1 MRVLIQRVSKASV
14 SVDTEAPFDHTVC
27 QEPGRK
33 RKVIGQIEKGYLV
46 LLGIGAEDTEA
57 EADRLI
63 KKMIGLRIFS
73 DEEGKINLSLKDVG
87 GSLLVVSQF
96 TLYAD
101 TRRGNRP
108 GFSLAAKPEQAEALY
123 EYFLA
128 RCRELI
134 PVVEQGSF
142 GAYMEVSLTNDGP
155 FTILLE

>member
-14 SVDTEAPFDHTVC
+14 SVDPEALFDHTIP
-27 QEPGRK
+27 EEERK
-33 RKVIGQIEKGYLV
+33 KEIIGQIGKGYLV

-63 KKMIGLRIFS
+63 KKMVNLRIFS
-73 DEEGKINLSLKDVG
+73 DEEGKINLSLKDIG

-101 TRRGNRP
+101 TKRGNRP
-108 GFSLAAKPEQAEALY
+108 GFSLAAKPDRAEALY

-128 RCRELI
+128 RCREI
-134 PVVEQGSF
+134 VPVVEQGSF
-142 GAYMEVSLTNDGP
+142 GAHMEVSLVNDGP

>member
-14 SVDTEAPFDHTVC
+14 SVDPEALFDHTIP
-27 QEPGRK
+27 EEERK
-33 RKVIGQIEKGYLV
+33 KEIIGQIGKGYLV

-63 KKMIGLRIFS
+63 KKMVNLRIFS
-73 DEEGKINLSLKDVG
+73 DEEGKINLSLKDIG

-101 TRRGNRP
+101 TKRGNRP
-108 GFSLAAKPEQAEALY
+108 GFSLAAKPDRAEALY

-128 RCRELI
+128 RCREIL
-134 PVVEQGSF
+134 PVVERGSF
-142 GAYMEVSLTNDGP
+142 GAHMEVSLVNDGP